1 MNKTELKKVLKPLVK
16 QCVKEA
22 LLEEGVLSRVVSEVV
37 AGFGPIL
44 SESATPQAH
53 NELARNENTALLEQQ
68 RADLEEEKARMLKER
83 KRKLLDAS
91 GFGNEIFEGVE
102 PLRKGGDPGEEPSQ
116 GPLSGVDP
124 NDAGVDI
131 TGIMAL
137 GASRWN
143 KLV

>member
-1 MNKTELKKVLKPLVK
+1 MDKTELKKVLKPLVK

-44 SESATPQAH
+44 TESTTQQVEASPPRSEQST
-53 NELARNENTALLEQQ
+53 LLEQQ
-68 RADLEEEKARMLKER
+68 RAELQEEKARMLKER

-102 PLRKGGDPGEEPSQ
+102 PLRKGGDPSEGPAQ
-116 GPLSGVDP
+116 GALAGVDP

-137 GASRWN
+137 GASRWD

>member
-1 MNKTELKKVLKPLVK
+1 MDKTELKKVLKPLVK

-44 SESATPQAH
+44 TESAPKQTHTAPIRSEQA
-53 NELARNENTALLEQQ
+53 ALLEQQ
-68 RADLEEEKARMLKER
+68 RAELEEEKARMLKER

-102 PLRKGGDPGEEPSQ
+102 PLSKGGTPGEASSQ
-116 GPLSGVDP
+116 GALSGVNPDDP
-124 NDAGVDI
+124 GVDI
-131 TGIMAL
+131 SGIMAL

-143 KLV
+143 KLI